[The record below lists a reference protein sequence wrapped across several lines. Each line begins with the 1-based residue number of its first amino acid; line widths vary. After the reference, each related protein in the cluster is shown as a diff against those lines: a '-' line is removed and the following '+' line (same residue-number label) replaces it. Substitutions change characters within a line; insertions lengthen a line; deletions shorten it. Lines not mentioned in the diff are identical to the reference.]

1 MRIHTDT
8 QACFFTLDNTALI
21 LETPFNRLQVVGG
34 TVGGGFG
41 GKCDVIVEPIACIAA
56 MATNRPVK
64 YVYDRL
70 EEMQVSS
77 PRAAERLVV
86 KDGVMND
93 GHIVARKVTHFFEAG
108 AYSGH
113 SPYGVTKAAAHM
125 PGPYAIPNVWVDAH
139 CVYTNRTPT
148 GPMRG
153 FGVTIADFALETQ
166 MDRIARALDLDPLEL
181 RLMNAY
187 RDGDVKA
194 HRKVAEGTA
203 LIEVIQRA
211 AELVDHELPDAY
223 RRMSSLAPREVS
235 V

>member
-1 MRIHTDT
+1 
-8 QACFFTLDNTALI
+8 
-21 LETPFNRLQVVGG
+21 
-34 TVGGGFG
+34 
-41 GKCDVIVEPIACIAA
+41 
-56 MATNRPVK
+56 
-64 YVYDRL
+64 
-70 EEMQVSS
+70 
-77 PRAAERLVV
+77 
-86 KDGVMND
+86 
-93 GHIVARKVTHFFEAG
+93 
-108 AYSGH
+108 
-113 SPYGVTKAAAHM
+113 
-125 PGPYAIPNVWVDAH
+125 
-139 CVYTNRTPT
+139 
-148 GPMRG
+148 MRG

>member
-1 MRIHTDT
+1 VYRGDGDH
-8 QACFFTLDNTALI
+8 
-21 LETPFNRLQVVGG
+21 
-34 TVGGGFG
+34 
-41 GKCDVIVEPIACIAA
+41 
-56 MATNRPVK
+56 RPVK
-64 YVYDRL
+64 YVYSRL

-86 KDGVMND
+86 KDGVMDD
-93 GHIVARKVTHFFEAG
+93 GHIIARKVTHFFEAG

-125 PGPYAIPNVWVDAH
+125 PGPYSIPNVWADVH

-187 RDGDVKA
+187 RDGDLKA
-194 HRKVAEGTA
+194 HRKVTEGAA
-203 LIEVIQRA
+203 LVEVIQRA
-211 AELVDHELPDAY
+211 AELVGHELPERY
-223 RRMSSLAPREVS
+223 REMSSLTHEGVG